1 VPHGPEQWDGRRRRL
16 AGFQTVKKDS
26 DLSFMNATLPKP
38 LARLAM
44 PRDHRVNVEALFLRQ
59 QA

>member
-1 VPHGPEQWDGRRRRL
+1 
-16 AGFQTVKKDS
+16 
-26 DLSFMNATLPKP
+26 MNATLPKP